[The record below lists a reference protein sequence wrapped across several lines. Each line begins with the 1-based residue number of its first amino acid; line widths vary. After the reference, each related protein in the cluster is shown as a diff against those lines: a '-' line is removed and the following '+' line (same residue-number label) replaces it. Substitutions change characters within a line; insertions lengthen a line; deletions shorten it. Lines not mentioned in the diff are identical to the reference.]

1 MRNPFFKALALFLAA
16 LSVTV
21 AVFCFYGGFFLS
33 KAGLYSNPPE
43 ALFQARSEKLA
54 QMVVN
59 RHAAQQYS
67 NLPDNILAGMECGFD
82 DSTMSNAAGVNQGSW
97 QYTIR
102 TANGTLAEG
111 TESSTLTAYSFNLV
125 GRYPVKAP
133 DSYTATD
140 YTFTEDGIVYLAYQ
154 DAPACQVTVYLAE
167 NAITALY
174 GMDLSFL
181 MALYDLRYAF
191 LVVFFLMVA
200 VFIGCVSFL
209 SVTAGRRKKGDPVQ
223 PGGLNRLPL
232 DLYAA
237 GVVAGIILL
246 ILFCGSIFNPYRQ
259 LLFAP
264 NQLDGA
270 LTTAWIFQ
278 ACLITVAGLLAAG
291 FLFAFAAQA
300 KAPDRFWLRN
310 TLLYRLLAVLLKT
323 LRKAIRFAERYF
335 RMLPVIWQW
344 LATGCVMLLVSVLGL
359 ISREEGVFIFF
370 LLVSLGIVA
379 YGAWAYGILLKGAK
393 EMVAGKLTTR
403 IPTKYLF
410 GSFRDMA
417 NQLNCLSGTVNEAAA
432 AQMRSERMKAELITN
447 VSHDIK
453 TPLTSIIN
461 YTDLLRSAETEEVR
475 EEYLKIIETQGM
487 RLKKLIEDLTQLSR
501 ASTGNLNAEIV
512 TLDATEALNQAL
524 GEFTDK
530 LEKAQLQV
538 HARIPE
544 QPVAVLADGR
554 LLWRVLANLL
564 TNIVKYAQAGTRVYV
579 DLLAEADRVQIVL
592 KNISREPLNI
602 SAQEL
607 QERFVRGDAAR
618 NTEGSG
624 LGLSIAASL
633 MEAQHGKL
641 ELKIDGDLFTAA
653 LDLPA
658 QIS

>member
-181 MALYDLRYAF
+181 MALYDLRYVF

-237 GVVAGIILL
+237 GAVAGIILL
-246 ILFCGSIFNPYRQ
+246 ILLCGSIFNPYRQ
-259 LLFAP
+259 LLFDP
-264 NQLDGA
+264 NQLDSA
-270 LTTAWIFQ
+270 LTASLILQ

-291 FLFAFAAQA
+291 FLFAFAAQV

-310 TLLYRLLAVLLKT
+310 TLLYRLLAVLFKA
-323 LRKAIRFAERYF
+323 LRRAIVLAEGYF

-393 EMVAGKLTTR
+393 EMVAGKLTAK

-579 DLLAEADRVQIVL
+579 DLLPEADRVQIVL

-653 LDLPA
+653 LFLPA

>member
-33 KAGLYSNPPE
+33 KAGLYSDPPE

-54 QMVVN
+54 QMLVN

-67 NLPDNILAGMECGFD
+67 NLPENILTGLECGFD

-111 TESSTLTAYSFNLV
+111 TESSSLTAYSFDLV

-133 DSYTATD
+133 DSYTASD
-140 YTFTEDGIVYLAYQ
+140 YTFTEDNIVYIAYK
-154 DAPACQVTVYLAE
+154 DAPACQVTVYLSE

-181 MALYDLRYAF
+181 MALYDLRYVF

-209 SVTAGRRKKGDPVQ
+209 SVTAGRRKKSDPVQ

-237 GVVAGIILL
+237 GAVAGIILL
-246 ILFCGSIFNPYRQ
+246 ILLCESIFNPYRQ
-259 LLFAP
+259 LLFDP

-310 TLLYRLLAVLLKT
+310 TLLYRLLAMLLKA
-323 LRKAIRFAERYF
+323 LRRAAALLERYF

-359 ISREEGVFIFF
+359 VSREEGLFIFF

-393 EMVAGKLTTR
+393 EMVAGKLTAK

-417 NQLNCLSGTVNEAAA
+417 NQLNCLSGTVNDAAA

-653 LDLPA
+653 LFLPA